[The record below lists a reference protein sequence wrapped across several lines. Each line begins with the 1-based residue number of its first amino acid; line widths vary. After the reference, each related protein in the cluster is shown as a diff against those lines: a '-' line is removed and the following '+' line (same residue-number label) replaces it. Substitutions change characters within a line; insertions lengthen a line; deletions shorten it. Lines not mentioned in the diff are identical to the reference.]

1 MDFEEFI
8 AEVERGITAKCVKGS
23 RACIYEVLADNG
35 IRKQGIYIMREET
48 QRITPVVY
56 LDDFY
61 PLMEHGEKM
70 EEIMDRIQE
79 NLKQSEQAAEECL
92 KMMQK
97 LETWEAA
104 KDQIYPF
111 LLPEGKNEEMFEIFA
126 GRKMLDL
133 DVFYMFR
140 SEIEGMGFQ
149 RVRLKKAM
157 LEQWGV
163 TEPEVF
169 QQAVENLSKDGYSV
183 RNMGEVLR
191 SLVPGCAE
199 AMEEAE
205 EAGVV
210 DMFLFTNDKMNYGA
224 AGILLGNEYFRQAM
238 GGRNFYVLPSSQHEL
253 IFVPGEWS
261 EEGERLS
268 GIVRE
273 VNEQM
278 LAEDEVLSDHAYYY
292 DVEQGFMLAA

>member
-1 MDFEEFI
+1 MEFEEFVVE
-8 AEVERGITAKCVKGS
+8 AEKRITARCAKGS

-35 IRKQGIYIMREET
+35 VRRTGIYIMREESK
-48 QRITPVVY
+48 RITPVVY

-61 PLMEHGEKM
+61 PQMKNGVTM

-79 NLKQSEQAAEECL
+79 NLKQGEQAAEECL
-92 KMMQK
+92 KTMRK
-97 LETWEAA
+97 LETWETA

-111 LLPEGKNEEMFEIFA
+111 LLPEGKNEEMFETFA

-133 DVFYMFR
+133 DIFYMFR

-157 LEQWGV
+157 LEQWGA
-163 TEPEVF
+163 TESEVF
-169 QQAVENLSKDGYSV
+169 QQAVKNLRKDGYNV
-183 RNMGEVLR
+183 RNMGEMLR

-199 AMEEAE
+199 VMEEAE
-205 EAGVV
+205 EAGAV
-210 DMFLFTNDKMNYGA
+210 DMFLFTNNKMNYGA

-253 IFVPGEWS
+253 IFVPGERS
-261 EEGERLS
+261 EKGERLS

-278 LAEDEVLSDHAYYY
+278 LAEDEVLSEHAYYY
-292 DVEQGFMLAA
+292 DVDQGLMPAA